1 MSSPKVRL
9 TVTVDPDLVD
19 VGNSAVA
26 DGLAESMSAWVNTA
40 LAERVVKERRLAAL
54 AAAVAAFEAEFGV
67 ITEEEIAAQARLDR
81 STADVVRGPQRRSS
95 ARKIASR

>member
-26 DGLAESMSAWVNTA
+26 DGSAESMSAWVNTA
-40 LAERVVKERRLAAL
+40 LADRVAKEHRLTAL
-54 AAAVAAFEAEFGV
+54 AEAVAAFEAEFGV
-67 ITEEEIAAQARLDR
+67 VTEEEIAAQDRLDR
-81 STADVVRGPQRRSS
+81 SNADVVRGPGRR
-95 ARKIASR
+95 AGAKEMASG